1 VTHPQ
6 AIRGGDRASPLRSLG
21 GSYTPGPVLNHGGSS
36 ECPLRCRRKG
46 QWRIRLFG
54 SSNQTLACCTC
65 LSHRSRYT
73 TALTNRR
80 PQSYSELGEDGPGRA
95 RYKNA
100 RLCERPPAALATLMA
115 SAGVSGLWP
124 MPPARASAASG
135 CVGCAARL
143 GSMRLSLAPQCQTR
157 RVWQGPGSGA
167 LRHPARHAAPI
178 LE

>member
-1 VTHPQ
+1 VRNPTLHGCWHYEAFDYLNIGPKDT
-6 AIRGGDRASPLRSLG
+6 RPPSASHSRP
-21 GSYTPGPVLNHGGSS
+21 
-36 ECPLRCRRKG
+36 CRIKG
-46 QWRIRLFG
+46 KWRIRLFG

-100 RLCERPPAALATLMA
+100 RLCARPPAALATPMA
-115 SAGVSGLWP
+115 PAGVSGLWP
-124 MPPARASAASG
+124 MPPARASAASS

-143 GSMRLSLAPQCQTR
+143 GSMQPSLAPQCPTR

-167 LRHPARHAAPI
+167 LRHPARHAAPV
-178 LE
+178 LK